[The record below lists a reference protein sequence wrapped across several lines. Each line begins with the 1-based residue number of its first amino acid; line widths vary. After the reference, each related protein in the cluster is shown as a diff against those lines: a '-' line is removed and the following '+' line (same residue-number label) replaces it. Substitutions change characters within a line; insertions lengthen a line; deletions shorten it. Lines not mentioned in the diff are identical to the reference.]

1 MTFESPAY
9 FVLLVLLPI
18 LLIQQLKS
26 RRNDA
31 IAFSSINNL
40 SHAKKS
46 WRIRLLFLPPLLLH
60 LALVCLICALARPMT
75 EVTKQ
80 RQDRQ
85 GIAIQVLVDVS
96 SSMDINMQYGEER
109 LTRMDVAKI
118 VVEKFIAGDGKDLHG
133 RPDDLI
139 GLVTFARY
147 ADTIA
152 PLSLAHD
159 ALVSIIQDVTINTR
173 PNEDGT
179 AYGDATALAAAQL
192 DLLEGDQDI
201 KSKIII
207 LLTDGENNCGNH
219 LPLQAA
225 SLAKE
230 WGIKIY
236 TISIQ
241 SKPTPERK
249 TTDKG
254 TFLVPPTPGPG
265 DQILEQM
272 AEATGG
278 VFRLAHDYDSL
289 KGVYQEI
296 NKLEKSKLKAVSYTD
311 KSPAFANFAIATIA
325 ILLLYSLLKSTV
337 LRVAP

>member
-1 MTFESPAY
+1 MTFETPYAFFL
-9 FVLLVLLPI
+9 FVLVPI
-18 LLIQQLKS
+18 LAIYQWRS
-26 RRNDA
+26 RRRHA
-31 IAFSSINNL
+31 INFSSTENM
-40 SHAKKS
+40 SHSKKS
-46 WRIRLLFLPPLLLH
+46 WRIHLLFLLPLTLH
-60 LALVCLICALARPMT
+60 LALISLIFTLADPMT
-75 EVTKQ
+75 EVTKK

-96 SSMDINMQYGEER
+96 SSMDINMKYGEER

-118 VVEKFIAGDGKDLHG
+118 VVEKFIGGDGDELVG

-139 GLVTFARY
+139 GLITFARY

-152 PLSLAHD
+152 PLSLAHE
-159 ALVSIIQDVTINTR
+159 ALISIVQDVTINTR

-192 DLLEGDQDI
+192 DLLQGDQYI

-241 SKPTPERK
+241 NKPTPERK
-249 TTDKG
+249 KTDQG
-254 TFLVPPTPGPG
+254 TFFVPPTPSAG
-265 DQILEQM
+265 DQVLKKM
-272 AEATGG
+272 AESTGG

-289 KGVYQEI
+289 KSVYKEI
-296 NKLEKSKLKAVSYTD
+296 NKLEKSKLKAISYTD
-311 KSPAFANFAIATIA
+311 KSPAFSIFALFS
-325 ILLLYSLLKSTV
+325 ILFLFLHSLLKSTI
-337 LRVAP
+337 LRVSP

>member
-1 MTFESPAY
+1 MTFETPYA
-9 FVLLVLLPI
+9 FFLLVLIPI
-18 LLIQQLKS
+18 LALYQWRS
-26 RRNDA
+26 RRRHA
-31 IAFSSINNL
+31 ITFSSIENM

-46 WRIRLLFLPPLLLH
+46 WRIHLLFLLPLTLH
-60 LALVCLICALARPMT
+60 LALISIIFTLADPLT

-85 GIAIQVLVDVS
+85 GIAIQVLIDVS
-96 SSMDINMQYGEER
+96 SSMDINMKYGEER
-109 LTRMDVAKI
+109 LTRMDVAKV
-118 VVEKFIAGDGKDLHG
+118 VVEKFIAGDDKELKG

-139 GLVTFARY
+139 GLITFARY

-159 ALVSIIQDVTINTR
+159 ALVSIVQDVTINNR

-192 DLLEGDQDI
+192 DLLEGDQKI

-241 SKPTPERK
+241 NKPVPERK
-249 TTDKG
+249 KTDKG
-254 TFLVPPTPGPG
+254 TFFIPPSPSAG
-265 DQILEQM
+265 DQVLEKM
-272 AEATGG
+272 AKATGG

-289 KGVYQEI
+289 TEVYKEI

-311 KSPAFANFAIATIA
+311 KSPAFKFFA
-325 ILLLYSLLKSTV
+325 LLCIFFLFIHSLLKSTI
-337 LRVAP
+337 LRVSP

>member
-1 MTFESPAY
+1 MADKITFP
-9 FVLLVLLPI
+9 
-18 LLIQQLKS
+18 
-26 RRNDA
+26 
-31 IAFSSINNL
+31 
-40 SHAKKS
+40 
-46 WRIRLLFLPPLLLH
+46 PPLILH
-60 LALVCLICALARPMT
+60 IALASLICALAKPMT

-85 GIAIQVLVDVS
+85 GIAIQVLIDVS
-96 SSMDINMQYGEER
+96 SSMDINMQYGDER

-118 VVEKFIAGDGKDLHG
+118 VVEKFIAGDGQDLVG
-133 RPDDLI
+133 RSDDLI

-159 ALVSIIQDVTINTR
+159 ALVAIVQDVTINTR

-230 WGIKIY
+230 WGIKVY

-254 TFLVPPTPGPG
+254 TFFHPPH
-265 DQILEQM
+265 Q
-272 AEATGG
+272 
-278 VFRLAHDYDSL
+278 V
-289 KGVYQEI
+289 QEI
-296 NKLEKSKLKAVSYTD
+296 KSLNKWQKQQEVFLDWPMITIASKLCTK
-311 KSPAFANFAIATIA
+311 KSIN
-325 ILLLYSLLKSTV
+325 
-337 LRVAP
+337 